1 MKLSYYTIDDLRL
14 GCDPQG
20 EQGWRVSRFLD
31 LRDALEQYRSLP
43 DDAVKVIGISNGE
56 QDVEL
61 VRRLPAEA
69 GTWENVLVLDF
80 LALPLWKK
88 EEGVIVSAR
97 ELVDA
102 LDIRWCLSVDRL
114 VPPPGEKALSKRL
127 KGKYLWP
134 DVPGIPES
142 AVRWLCLPGTGWIS
156 PTELKRRY
164 PAPEQS
170 FRYPVVTKYRVD
182 GVTEDGTF
190 APLEVSHWEYLMLAC
205 RTQERLDHKKD

>member
-14 GCDPQG
+14 GYDPQG
-20 EQGWRVSRFLD
+20 EKGWRKSCFLD
-31 LRDALEQYRSLP
+31 FRDALEQYRSLP
-43 DDAVKVIGISNGE
+43 DDTVKAFGVSNGE
-56 QDVEL
+56 QELQL
-61 VRRLPAEA
+61 VRRLPVGS
-69 GTWENVLVLDF
+69 GTFEDVLVLDF
-80 LALPLWKK
+80 LGFPLWKK

-97 ELVDA
+97 ELVDT

-127 KGKYLWP
+127 KGKCLWP

-142 AVRWLCLPGTGWIS
+142 AIRWLYLPGTGWVS

-164 PAPEQS
+164 PVPEQS
-170 FRYPVVTKYRVD
+170 FRYPVITQYRVD
-182 GVTEDGTF
+182 GVTADGTF
-190 APLEVSHWEYLMLAC
+190 APLEVSHWEYLMLAR

>member
-14 GCDPQG
+14 GYDPQG
-20 EQGWRVSRFLD
+20 ETGWRQSCFLD

-43 DDAVKVIGISNGE
+43 DDAVKAIGVSNGE

-61 VRRLPAEA
+61 ARRLPV
-69 GTWENVLVLDF
+69 GTDGLENVLVLDF

-97 ELVDA
+97 ELVDV
-102 LDIRWCLSVDRL
+102 LDIRWCLSVDKL

-134 DVPGIPES
+134 DVPGVFES
-142 AVRWLCLPGTGWIS
+142 AIRWVYLSGVGWV
-156 PTELKRRY
+156 PPKELKRRFPTPEKNYQY
-164 PAPEQS
+164 PTV
-170 FRYPVVTKYRVD
+170 FKYKVD
-182 GVTEDGTF
+182 GMTSKGGY
-190 APLEVSHWEYLMLAC
+190 APLEVSHWEYLMLAR
-205 RTQERLDHKKD
+205 RTQERLDHKKK